1 MSHGATF
8 DLSEELTDL
17 FTKEASGDGTLAC
30 IFVSILD
37 EAFTLG
43 ATVPLG
49 ASAEADF
56 EATKRLLSE
65 DEATYLLFRKL
76 RGGESQGWAFISF
89 VPDTAP
95 VKQKMLYANAKD
107 TLKKNLPGADVI
119 GQDMH
124 FSDLQDVALDG
135 AVAGD
140 HDAAMKHIMT
150 EAEQMVR
157 LDRLNS
163 MHMPCTCH
171 AHAMPC
177 HAHGHVCISCAH
189 ATHHRCYTK
198 TSTRLQRLPPARRI
212 CPPRPIPPRP
222 IPPCPPCPPALPA
235 HPAYRS
241 SALAITGP
249 TTALKPEPKP
259 KPGAGEVCWAR
270 LPARGGGG
278 GQGGRV
284 QPG

>member
-107 TLKKNLPGADVI
+107 TLKKNLPGGDAI

-150 EAEQMVR
+150 EAEQMVM

-177 HAHGHVCISCAH
+177 AWPYVHLMCTCHTPQVLYEDLNAASEAAAGKAH
-189 ATHHRCYTK
+189 
-198 TSTRLQRLPPARRI
+198 LPTLPHPA
-212 CPPRPIPPRP
+212 PPHSAYS
-222 IPPCPPCPPALPA
+222 ALPA
-235 HPAYRS
+235 RPAR
-241 SALAITGP
+241 P
-249 TTALKPEPKP
+249 P
-259 KPGAGEVCWAR
+259 R
-270 LPARGGGG
+270 LPLFRASHNRANNCA
-278 GQGGRV
+278 QA
-284 QPG
+284 

>member
-8 DLSEELTDL
+8 GLSEELTDL

-37 EAFTLG
+37 EVFTLG

-65 DEATYLLFRKL
+65 DEATYVLFRKL

-107 TLKKNLPGADVI
+107 TLKKNLPGGDAI

-157 LDRLNS
+157 LDRMHS
-163 MHMPCTCH
+163 HAMRMAKCASHVHMPHTTGAIRRPQRGFRGCRRQGAS
-171 AHAMPC
+171 AHPAPSRP
-177 HAHGHVCISCAH
+177 APS
-189 ATHHRCYTK
+189 R
-198 TSTRLQRLPPARRI
+198 PARPAR
-212 CPPRPIPPRP
+212 
-222 IPPCPPCPPALPA
+222 PPCPPTPPTALP
-235 HPAYRS
+235 R
-241 SALAITGP
+241 
-249 TTALKPEPKP
+249 
-259 KPGAGEVCWAR
+259 
-270 LPARGGGG
+270 
-278 GQGGRV
+278 
-284 QPG
+284 